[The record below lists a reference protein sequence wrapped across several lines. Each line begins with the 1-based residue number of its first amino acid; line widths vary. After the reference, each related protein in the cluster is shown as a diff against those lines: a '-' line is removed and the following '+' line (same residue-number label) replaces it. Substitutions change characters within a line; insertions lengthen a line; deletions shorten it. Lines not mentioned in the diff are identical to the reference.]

1 MGKTANPVKLL
12 DILMSTDQEKV
23 QREDAEFHVKE
34 ELYNLQATINSNKR
48 ELSKVK
54 REVSQS
60 FLPNKDG
67 SFRTTDWSQLA
78 SKYREIEIKEDLIS
92 RLEVIESELF

>member
-1 MGKTANPVKLL
+1 MAKEVPTKLL
-12 DILMSTDQEKV
+12 DILLSVDTEKL

-54 REVSQS
+54 KEISQS
-60 FLPNKDG
+60 FVPNKDG
-67 SFRTTDWSQLA
+67 SFKTTDWAALV
-78 SKYREIEIKEDLIS
+78 SKYREIDIKEDLIN
-92 RLEVIESELF
+92 RLEKIESTMF